1 MPKDDEY
8 GTRVNVFVMQNEIYI
23 SMPCPSQFTRTPATP
38 TLKIRLETS
47 DRTAT

>member
-23 SMPCPSQFTRTPATP
+23 SMRSHVRVPAN
-38 TLKIRLETS
+38 LRERLQL
-47 DRTAT
+47 RR